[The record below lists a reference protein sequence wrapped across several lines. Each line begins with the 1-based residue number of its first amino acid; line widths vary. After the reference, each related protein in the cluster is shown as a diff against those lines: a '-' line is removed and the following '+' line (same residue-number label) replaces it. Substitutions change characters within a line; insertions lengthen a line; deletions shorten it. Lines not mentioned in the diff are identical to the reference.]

1 MLLDLLSSLFN
12 KLGIIVLVAFFLS
25 RSGFIKG
32 YLLKEKMSIYDKLI
46 FSVIFGVLGI
56 IGTYSGIPVNG
67 AIANSRS
74 IGVIIAGLF
83 GGPIVGFLAGL
94 IAGIHRMLLP
104 TGRFTAFACG
114 LSTIIGGIMAGY
126 AKPYI
131 FKQKNKWLYGASL
144 TIIIEAVQ
152 MAMILLIARPFSEA
166 LILVEIIFLPMA
178 FINAFGT
185 GVFILLIEQ
194 IHEETE
200 YNAAVKA
207 GLALKIASQTLPI
220 LRKGLN
226 KRSAQ
231 KACEIIYNIGYLNA
245 VSITNKT
252 RILAHV
258 GLGSSHHHANELIHT
273 KSTKQ
278 ALLTGTYVISNKKQ
292 DMECNEK
299 NCKLQSA
306 IVAPLFMKENIIGT
320 LKLYKPNKNSISLSD
335 IEMAKGL
342 AYLFSTQI
350 ELSQLTYQEELLAK
364 SELKALQAQIQPHF
378 LFNALNTI
386 ISFCRTD
393 SLKARDLL
401 IKLSIYLR
409 TSFKT
414 NTPFIPLEKEI
425 EHIRNFL
432 DIEEARFSNRLE
444 VIYNIDSS
452 IDCDV
457 PPLILQPLVE
467 NALKHGLAQKSS
479 GGIIEITVTKTP
491 KYVCITVE
499 DNGTGIETQR
509 LNDILQSSDRISGI
523 GLANV
528 INRIKFIYDT
538 TVDISVKTDSGT
550 KIVIYIPLD
559 KLKLGSVKLDT
570 PSN

>member
-1 MLLDLLSSLFN
+1 MLLDLLRSLFN
-12 KLGIIVLVAFFLS
+12 KLGLIVLVAFFLS

-32 YLLKEKMSIYDKLI
+32 YLIKEKMSLMDKI
-46 FSVIFGVLGI
+46 VFSFIFGALGI
-56 IGTYSGIPVNG
+56 IGTYSGIPLNG

-83 GGPIVGFLAGL
+83 GGPSVGIAAGL

-104 TGRFTAFACG
+104 TGRFTAIACG
-114 LSTIIGGIMAGY
+114 LSTIIGGVIAGY
-126 AKPYI
+126 AKPLI
-131 FKQKNKWLYGASL
+131 LRQKRKWLSGALL

-152 MAMILLIARPFSEA
+152 MLMILLIAKPFDDA
-166 LILVEIIFLPMA
+166 LNLVQIIFIPMA

-194 IHEETE
+194 IHEENE

-226 KRSAQ
+226 MRSA
-231 KACEIIYNIGYLNA
+231 KSACEIIYENSDMNA

-258 GLGSSHHHANELIHT
+258 GASSSHHIEGEPIHT
-273 KSTKQ
+273 KTTKQ
-278 ALLTGTYVISNKKQ
+278 ALMTGTYVVASNKG
-292 DMECNEK
+292 DIECSDPK
-299 NCKLQSA
+299 CKLQSA
-306 IVAPLFMKENIIGT
+306 VIVPLYMKEHIIGT
-320 LKLYKPNKNSISLSD
+320 LKLYKTNENRISISD

-342 AYLFSTQI
+342 AYLFSTQL

-393 SLKARDLL
+393 ALKARELL
-401 IKLSIYLR
+401 TKLSVYLR
-409 TSFKT
+409 TSFTT
-414 NTPFIPLEKEI
+414 NTAFVTLDKEL
-425 EHIRNFL
+425 EHIKNYL

-444 VIYNIDSS
+444 VTYDIDPNVQ
-452 IDCDV
+452 CDV

-467 NALKHGLAQKSS
+467 NALKHGLAVKTKDAKLLIKVSLNKKYVS
-479 GGIIEITVTKTP
+479 ITVK
-491 KYVCITVE
+491 
-499 DNGTGIETQR
+499 DNGLGMDEERLAAITNSDDSVTGI
-509 LNDILQSSDRISGI
+509 GI
-523 GLANV
+523 VNV
-528 INRIKFIYDT
+528 MTRIKFIYNTDLIIKSSKTKGT
-538 TVDISVKTDSGT
+538 TI
-550 KIVIYIPLD
+550 IIHIPLD
-559 KLKLGSVKLDT
+559 KLRLNKEQS
-570 PSN
+570 